1 MEKTI
6 VMSLGG
12 SVIVPD
18 KIDINFLKSFK
29 KTIDKNTNKG
39 NRFVIICGGGKIA
52 RDYQKAASQIVKQS
66 NDYLDWLG
74 IHATKM
80 NAWFMKAVFGKDAE
94 KLIVDDPRKK
104 VSFTRN
110 ILIAGGW
117 KPGWST
123 DYDAI
128 LLAKNLGVKTI
139 INMSNIDYLYD
150 KDPKKYNNAK
160 KIKNISWKRY
170 RKISGSK
177 WKAGLNA
184 PFDPVA
190 AKEAEKSGLRVFIIG
205 KDLKNFEKLLDGK
218 SFKGTIINS

>member
-29 KTIDKNTNKG
+29 KTIDKYTNKG
-39 NRFVIICGGGKIA
+39 YRFVIICGGGKIA

>member
-1 MEKTI
+1 MKTI

-18 KIDINFLKSFK
+18 KIDVSFLKNFK
-29 KTIDKNTNKG
+29 KTIGKYTAKG
-39 NRFVIICGGGKIA
+39 YKFVIICGGGKIA
-52 RDYQKAASQIVKQS
+52 RDYQKAASQIAKQS

-80 NAWFMKAVFGKDAE
+80 NAWLMKSVFGKDAE

-104 VSFTRN
+104 VRFTRN

-123 DYDAI
+123 DYDAV
-128 LLAKNLGVKTI
+128 LLAKNIGVKTI
-139 INMSNIDYLYD
+139 INMSNIDYLYN
-150 KDPKKYNNAK
+150 KDPKKYPDAK
-160 KIKNISWKRY
+160 KIKNILWKQY

-190 AKEAEKSGLRVFIIG
+190 AKEAEKSKLMVIIIG
-205 KDLKNFEKLLDGK
+205 KNLRNFESLLDNK
-218 SFKGTIINS
+218 VFEGTIIK

>member
-1 MEKTI
+1 MKTI

-18 KIDINFLKSFK
+18 KVDVSFLKNFK
-29 KTIDKNTNKG
+29 KTINKHTDKGYK
-39 NRFVIICGGGKIA
+39 FAIICGGGKIA
-52 RDYQKAASQIVKQS
+52 RDYQQAASKISRQS

-80 NAWFMKAVFGKDAE
+80 NAWFIKAVFGKDAE
-94 KLIVDDPRKK
+94 KFIVDDPTKK
-104 VSFTRN
+104 VSFTRK

-123 DYDAI
+123 DYDAV

-139 INMSNIDYLYD
+139 INMSNIDCLYN
-150 KDPKKYNNAK
+150 KDPKKYPDAK
-160 KIKNISWKRY
+160 KIKDISWKEY
-170 RKISGSK
+170 RKISGDE

-190 AKEAEKSGLRVFIIG
+190 AKEAEKSKLKVIIIG
-205 KDLKNFEKLLDGK
+205 KNLGNFENLLRD
-218 SFKGTIINS
+218 KGFEGTVIR